1 MAALPALKDSFVQLK
16 TRMDKAVE
24 DFRKEMTSTRTGRA
38 SVHMLDGVMVEAYG
52 SQMPLNQLA
61 NVSAPEPQLIT
72 VQPWDVSQIGAIEK
86 AIRSGD
92 LGLNPMNDGKLVRVP
107 VPALT
112 EDRRKE
118 MVKHLHKVLEEHRTA
133 VRNIR
138 RDGNDV
144 DQEGDEGQEDH
155 RGRRARRDGEPAE
168 ADRRRDQEDGR
179 DGQGQRER
187 SDVDL
192 AATRIAERSG

>member
-1 MAALPALKDSFVQLK
+1 MAQVQMASIPALKDSFTQLR

-24 DFRKEMTSTRTGRA
+24 DFRKEMASTRTGRA
-38 SVHMLDGVMVEAYG
+38 SVHMLDSVVVDAYG
-52 SQMPLNQLA
+52 SQMPINQLA

-86 AIRSGD
+86 AIRAAD

-118 MVKHLHKVLEEHRTA
+118 MVKHLHRVLEEHRTA

-138 RDGNDV
+138 RDGNDLIKKAMK
-144 DQEGDEGQEDH
+144 DKKITEDEE
-155 RGRRARRDGEPAE
+155 RGALEQLQKLTDDEIKKME
-168 ADRRRDQEDGR
+168 E
-179 DGQGQRER
+179 
-187 SDVDL
+187 L
-192 AATRIAERSG
+192 AKGKEKEVLSV

>member
-1 MAALPALKDSFVQLK
+1 MAQVSMAAIPALKDSFSQLK
-16 TRMDKAVE
+16 SRMDKAVE
-24 DFRKEMTSTRTGRA
+24 DFRREMTATRTGRA
-38 SVHMLDGVMVEAYG
+38 SVHMLDSITVDAYG

-86 AIRSGD
+86 AIRSSD

-112 EDRRKE
+112 EERRKE

-138 RDGNDV
+138 RDGNDAIRKAMK
-144 DQEGDEGQEDH
+144 DKKITEDEE
-155 RGRRARRDGEPAE
+155 RGAME
-168 ADRRRDQEDGR
+168 QL
-179 DGQGQRER
+179 QRLTDEEIKKMEEMAKGKEKEVM
-187 SDVDL
+187 SV
-192 AATRIAERSG
+192 

>member
-1 MAALPALKDSFVQLK
+1 MAQVSMAAMPALKDSFSQLK
-16 TRMDKAVE
+16 ARMDKAVE
-24 DFRKEMTSTRTGRA
+24 DFRKEMASQRTGRA
-38 SVHMLDGVMVEAYG
+38 SVHMLDSVTVDAYG

-86 AIRSGD
+86 AIRSAD

-112 EDRRKE
+112 EERRKD

-138 RDGNDV
+138 RDGNEAIKKAMKDKKITEDEEHGAM
-144 DQEGDEGQEDH
+144 DQIQKLTDDEIKKMEEM
-155 RGRRARRDGEPAE
+155 AKAKEKE
-168 ADRRRDQEDGR
+168 VM
-179 DGQGQRER
+179 
-187 SDVDL
+187 SV
-192 AATRIAERSG
+192 

>member
-1 MAALPALKDSFVQLK
+1 MAQVSMASLPALKDSFVQLK

-86 AIRSGD
+86 AIRGGD

-112 EDRRKE
+112 EERRKD

-144 DQEGDEGQEDH
+144 IKKAMKDKKITEDEE
-155 RGRRARRDGEPAE
+155 RGAMENLQKLTDDEIKKMEEMAKGKEKE
-168 ADRRRDQEDGR
+168 VM
-179 DGQGQRER
+179 
-187 SDVDL
+187 S
-192 AATRIAERSG
+192 I